1 MAGSKLNVKS
11 NTILVVDDEQS
22 ITTLLS
28 EVLKKAGYAANVA
41 NDGFKAIAACKV
53 RTPDAIILDLHMPLM
68 GGMEVY
74 NRLRADD
81 KTSSIPI
88 IFLAAR
94 DKPLPTFTGDGAS
107 NEDILFKPVD
117 ANELLSR
124 VKSVLKEKAL
134 RDELR
139 RKEAQLKE
147 MSLTDA
153 LTELKSSRYL
163 DEFMQIGIRQAKRY
177 SVPFSLVILEIDGHQ
192 ELLKTGGQAVYD
204 SVVNQVA
211 QLVAKQMRESD
222 IVVRTNSAEF
232 TVVLTC
238 TTKDGAIEVAERL
251 RTSVAAS
258 MFAVGAATKA
268 VTVSVGICQ
277 FAKHMDD
284 EGKLLMSH
292 GRAAVDHAHSSG
304 GNMTLMAE

>member
-1 MAGSKLNVKS
+1 VKS
-11 NTILVVDDEQS
+11 NTILVVDDEQAV
-22 ITTLLS
+22 TTLLS
-28 EVLKKAGYAANVA
+28 EVLKKAGYAASVA

-74 NRLRADD
+74 NRLKADD
-81 KTSSIPI
+81 KTSVIPI

-94 DKPLPTFTGDGAS
+94 DKPLPTFTGDAS
-107 NEDILFKPVD
+107 NEDIIFKPAE

-124 VKSVLKEKAL
+124 VKAVLKEKAL

-139 RKEAQLKE
+139 RKETQLKE
-147 MSLTDA
+147 LSLTDT
-153 LTELKSSRYL
+153 LTELKSARYL

-177 SVPFSLVILEIDGHQ
+177 SVPFSLVIMEIDHHQ
-192 ELLKTGGQAVYD
+192 QLLKTGQANFD
-204 SVVNQVA
+204 TVVSQVA

-222 IVVRTNSAEF
+222 IVVRTNTAEF

-238 TTKDGAIEVAERL
+238 TTKEGAIEVAERL
-251 RTSVAAS
+251 RTSVATS
-258 MFAVGAATKA
+258 LFAVGAESQA

>member
-1 MAGSKLNVKS
+1 MNAK

-22 ITTLLS
+22 NTTLLG
-28 EVLKKAGYAANVA
+28 EVLKKAGYAVNTA

-53 RTPDAIILDLHMPLM
+53 RTPDAILLDLHMPLM

-74 NRLRADD
+74 NRLRAEE

-88 IFLAAR
+88 IFLASR
-94 DKPLPTFTGDGAS
+94 DKTLPSFSGDDAS
-107 NEDILFKPVD
+107 NEDIIFKPVEASD
-117 ANELLSR
+117 LLSR

-134 RDELR
+134 RDELKK
-139 RKEAQLKE
+139 KEAQLKE
-147 MSLTDA
+147 LSLTDA
-153 LTELKSSRYL
+153 QTALKTTRYL

-177 SVPFSLVILEIDGHQ
+177 SVPFSVVVMDLDHQQEIAKAIGAPAFDALIT
-192 ELLKTGGQAVYD
+192 EL
-204 SVVNQVA
+204 A

-222 IVVRTNSAEF
+222 IVVRTANAEF

-238 TTKDGAIEVAERL
+238 TTREGAIEVAERL
-251 RTSVAAS
+251 RNSVCAS
-258 MFAVGAATKA
+258 PVKVGKESKV

-284 EGKLLMSH
+284 HGKLLMSH
-292 GRAAVDHAHSSG
+292 ARAAVAHAHTSG

>member
-1 MAGSKLNVKS
+1 VKS
-11 NTILVVDDEQS
+11 NTILVVDDEQAV
-22 ITTLLS
+22 TTLLS
-28 EVLKKAGYAANVA
+28 EVLKKAGYAASVA

-74 NRLRADD
+74 NRLQADE
-81 KTSSIPI
+81 KTSVIPI

-94 DKPLPTFTGDGAS
+94 DKPLPTFAADGPS
-107 NEDILFKPVD
+107 NEDIIFKPAE

-124 VKSVLKEKAL
+124 VKAVLKEKAL

-139 RKEAQLKE
+139 RKEAQLKDL
-147 MSLTDA
+147 SLTDS

-177 SVPFSLVILEIDGHQ
+177 SVPFSLVILEIDHHQ
-192 ELLKTGGQAVYD
+192 DLLKTGQANFD
-204 SVVNQVA
+204 SVVSQVA

-222 IVVRTNSAEF
+222 IVVRTSTAEF

-238 TTKDGAIEVAERL
+238 TTKEGAIEVAERL

-258 MFAVGAATKA
+258 LFAVGAESKV

>member
-1 MAGSKLNVKS
+1 VKS

-28 EVLKKAGYAANVA
+28 EVLKKAGYAASIA

-68 GGMEVY
+68 GGIEVY

-81 KTSSIPI
+81 KTSAIPI
-88 IFLAAR
+88 VFLAAR
-94 DKPLPTFTGDGAS
+94 DKPLPTFSGDGAS
-107 NEDILFKPVD
+107 NEDILFKPVE

-147 MSLTDA
+147 LSLTDA

-177 SVPFSLVILEIDGHQ
+177 SVPFSLVILEIDHHL
-192 ELLKTGGQAVYD
+192 ELSKALGPTAYD
-204 SVVNQVA
+204 TVVSQVA
-211 QLVAKQMRESD
+211 QIVAKQMRESD
-222 IVVRTNSAEF
+222 IVVRTNTSEF

-238 TTKDGAIEVAERL
+238 TTKEGAIEVAERL

-258 MFAVGAATKA
+258 VLAVASESKA

-292 GRAAVDHAHSSG
+292 GRAAVEHAHSSG

>member
-1 MAGSKLNVKS
+1 MKS

-28 EVLKKAGYAANVA
+28 EVLKKAGYSANVA

-74 NRLRADD
+74 NRLRADE

-94 DKPLPTFTGDGAS
+94 DKPLPAFSGDGAS

-139 RKEAQLKE
+139 RKEAQLKDL
-147 MSLTDA
+147 SLTDA

-258 MFAVGAATKA
+258 MFAVGTATKA